1 MMSSLHSSSEA
12 RIASSRAFE
21 RLHPKVQE
29 WIWDQRWDQLRPTQV
44 QAIEAILDSQDDVI
58 ISAATAS
65 GKTEAAWLPICSSLA
80 FDAEAGQ
87 SQSGVKSL
95 YISPLKALINDQY
108 ERLQVLGG
116 YIGQPVYR
124 RHGDVTGADRKA
136 INEKPDGLLLTT
148 PESLEALFVLQGTR
162 IPAIFRG
169 LRYIVIDELHSFI
182 GIERGAQL
190 QSLLHRLELAIRRR
204 VPRIGLSA
212 TLADPGI
219 AADFL
224 RPGDGGNV
232 TIVGGTSTDTAEL
245 QLILRGY
252 VSTRQKASASK
263 RSAIE
268 DEDEEA
274 NDTAWQRSIA
284 ENIFKHMRGND
295 NLVFANSRTNVEI
308 YADLLTRMSDEYR
321 VPNEFFP
328 HHGSLS
334 KEYREDVEKKLK
346 SSESHATAI
355 CTSTLE
361 IGIDIGSADAVGQ
374 IGAPASVS
382 ALRQRVGRS
391 GRRGKPAIL
400 RMYVTEDE
408 LTERSSIADQ
418 LRVQTFQAVAV
429 IELLL
434 EKWYEP
440 PNIANLHFST
450 LVQQILSVIA
460 QHGGASA
467 SQIYSALCSHG
478 PFSRVTREQFLA
490 LLRELGVRDV
500 LVQAADG
507 LLLHGKEG
515 EKIVNHYT
523 FYTAFQTSQEFR
535 LVASGRTLGSI
546 PIDFA
551 IEVGSLLIFAGR
563 RWRILS
569 IDEDACVIEVTR
581 SSGGVPPR
589 FIGGG
594 GMVSDG
600 VRRKMRSLYLDSA
613 VPAYLSA
620 SAQLLLSEGRTAF
633 KRLRLDQSPIVS
645 QNGSTL
651 LFLWKGD
658 LVINT
663 LAVMFRRFGF
673 EIASQGAILE
683 CGDVPFDR
691 VIGVLRS
698 LASSS
703 PPDGADLAKS
713 VALKDEEKYDYLLG
727 EALLN
732 DAYAT
737 RNLDISGTLG
747 AIRELLSE
755 ASRLLPPSQT

>member
-1 MMSSLHSSSEA
+1 MSSPLSSSEA
-12 RIASSRAFE
+12 RIASSQTFE

-29 WIWDQRWDQLRPTQV
+29 WIWDQHWDQLRPTQV
-44 QAIEAILDSQDDVI
+44 QAIGAILDGQHDVI

-80 FDAEAGQ
+80 FDAEAERPQ
-87 SQSGVKSL
+87 PGVKAL

-108 ERLQVLGG
+108 DRLQILGK
-116 YIGQPVYR
+116 YVGQPVYR

-162 IPAIFRG
+162 IPAIFKG
-169 LRYIVIDELHSFI
+169 LRYVVIDELHSFI

-212 TLADPGI
+212 TLADPAI

-224 RPGDGGNV
+224 RPGDGEDV
-232 TIVGGTSTDTAEL
+232 RIVGGSSTDTAEL

-252 VSTRQKASASK
+252 VSARRRADAPKGAS
-263 RSAIE
+263 IDEGE
-268 DEDEEA
+268 DDEA
-274 NDTAWQRSIA
+274 NDTAWRRSIA
-284 ENIFKHMRGND
+284 ENIFKHMRGKD
-295 NLVFANSRTNVEI
+295 NVVFANSRASVEI

-361 IGIDIGSADAVGQ
+361 MGIDIGSADAVGQ

-408 LTERSSIADQ
+408 LTERSSVVDQ
-418 LRVQTFQAVAV
+418 LRIQTLQAVAV
-429 IELLL
+429 VELLL

-440 PNIANLHFST
+440 PNIANLHLST
-450 LVQQILSVIA
+450 LVQQVLSVIA

-467 SQIYSALCSHG
+467 AQLYSALCSNG
-478 PFSRVTREQFLA
+478 PFSRVTKEQFLT
-490 LLRELGVRDV
+490 LLRELGTRDV
-500 LVQAADG
+500 LIQASDG

-515 EKIVNHYT
+515 EKIANHYT

-535 LVASGRTLGSI
+535 LVAGGRTLGSI

-563 RWRILS
+563 RWKILS
-569 IDEDACVIEVTR
+569 IDTDACVIEVTR

-594 GMVSDG
+594 GIVSDG
-600 VRRKMRSLYLDSA
+600 VRQKMHALYLGST

-620 SAQLLLSEGRTAF
+620 SAQQLLSEGRTAF
-633 KRLRLDQSPIVS
+633 KRLRLDRSSIIS
-645 QNGSTL
+645 QESSTL

-658 LVINT
+658 LVVNT
-663 LAVMFRRFGF
+663 LAVVLRQLGL
-673 EIASQGAILE
+673 ETAIQGAMLE
-683 CGDVPFDR
+683 CRDASIDQ
-691 VIGVLRS
+691 VIGSLRS
-698 LASSS
+698 LATAS
-703 PPDGADLAKS
+703 PLDGASLAKS
-713 VALKDEEKYDYLLG
+713 VAIKEEEKYDYLLG
-727 EALLN
+727 ETLLN
-732 DAYAT
+732 DAYAN
-737 RNLDISGTLG
+737 RNLDIPGAWQ
-747 AIRELLSE
+747 AIRELLS
-755 ASRLLPPSQT
+755 AAG